1 MSTFLSI
8 NECLETGNEELNTKC
23 QREERRLKKYIGWF
37 IACLQYIFY
46 FFKQDV
52 TESEA
57 FTLQAMFP
65 LGNFMAKYDTLPNLM
80 VEARGDK

>member
-1 MSTFLSI
+1 MP
-8 NECLETGNEELNTKC
+8 ERGKKTKNI
-23 QREERRLKKYIGWF
+23 YIGWF
-37 IACLQYIFY
+37 IACLWYIFY

-52 TESEA
+52 TESES